1 MWWGGGKKN
10 LYKLLLQVHD
20 HISRHNPWDQS
31 VFDAMNLQ
39 VMTNEEA
46 ENQYENNGDLGEIE
60 DLEVIK
66 IIKL

>member
-1 MWWGGGKKN
+1 
-10 LYKLLLQVHD
+10 
-20 HISRHNPWDQS
+20 
-31 VFDAMNLQ
+31 MNLQ